1 MFEKTKDNF
10 YQSLS
15 RSIKNRKEDLGLKRT
30 EILKDERRISKIV
43 KAIRNK
49 HYPYLICSG
58 EYPRLN
64 CMFMIND
71 REKFM
76 AENDLDKDPEEII
89 EKLIEKFG
97 TNYDEM
103 LWGHIDWDKMFE
115 DVITELSKSDN
126 SEELDALF
134 EDTLVDYVP
143 YAAIRYDELPFE
155 YGKRY
160 IFPDER
166 ERTRQNAIEWVH
178 LRHGSSLFK
187 QTFYEK
193 FSGKTL
199 REFDK
204 GFHEFVSDYLEKR
217 KPNDFSLGL
226 QAYNY
231 HKSISRVAIHWQSL
245 AEVQYGDIPDTKS
258 DIETLY
264 EEYLKNSREQM
275 KKLEKFQQK
284 FDNLHININSV
295 CVEQGN

>member
-1 MFEKTKDNF
+1 M
-10 YQSLS
+10 
-15 RSIKNRKEDLGLKRT
+15 
-30 EILKDERRISKIV
+30 
-43 KAIRNK
+43 
-49 HYPYLICSG
+49 
-58 EYPRLN
+58 
-64 CMFMIND
+64 
-71 REKFM
+71 
-76 AENDLDKDPEEII
+76 
-89 EKLIEKFG
+89 
-97 TNYDEM
+97 
-103 LWGHIDWDKMFE
+103 
-115 DVITELSKSDN
+115 
-126 SEELDALF
+126 
-134 EDTLVDYVP
+134 
-143 YAAIRYDELPFE
+143 
-155 YGKRY
+155 
-160 IFPDER
+160 
-166 ERTRQNAIEWVH
+166 
-178 LRHGSSLFK
+178 
-187 QTFYEK
+187 
-193 FSGKTL
+193 